1 MTVADIRA
9 ALTTALRTIPGL
21 HVSPYM
27 TDEIVVPH
35 AMFDFALEPHLVFG
49 RGADVYRFTVQVF
62 ASRSSDLP
70 SQKYLDE
77 LRDPT
82 NTEGLVRVIETDS
95 TLAAAVDYARVTG
108 ISAVQIAPVKPN
120 VEYLMIEATVE
131 VVL

>member
-1 MTVADIRA
+1 MTIASVRT
-9 ALTTALRTIPGL
+9 ALATALRTIPGL
-21 HVSPYM
+21 HVSPYL
-27 TDEIVVPH
+27 TDEVVVPH
-35 AMFDFALEPHLVFG
+35 AMFDFALEPHLVFA
-49 RGADVYRFTVQVF
+49 RGADVYRFTVQIF
-62 ASRSSDLP
+62 ASRSSDTS
-70 SQKYLDE
+70 SQKFLDE

-82 NTEGLVRVIETDS
+82 SSTGLVQVIETDS